1 MTGDLIGALSQGRQH
16 IGELLVNLKKID
28 RNQLSSAL
36 QEQAKLNVQ
45 LGEVLVNKG
54 FISQQELDFALAV
67 QNNRNPQAPMM
78 ARKKLGDLLLETG
91 KLTTA
96 QLEAALQTQNLTDK
110 KIGEVLLEM
119 GFVTQGD
126 IDSALRLQD
135 SLAFSSRQRIL
146 DSLEAR
152 NAGEAAQLRQTG
164 PLPRELAEPF
174 SSKARFLEAAA
185 VKAFQNA
192 FGRPPEANEL
202 AEYRSKLTFVFP
214 EGAKLS
220 DPLPADF
227 NRAGALQKLS
237 SYFQNVIADRITRLA
252 GGDTVQKKFDR
263 LGNVEVTGLSARDL
277 EIAIEVATAR
287 HYQPQEAIER
297 FLENSPRAFFKSML
311 GRDFAS
317 EAEAQLFEQMLDGTQ
332 AAANRDVL
340 RRLQGI
346 LQDTF
351 SAFPLARSD
360 KAIRE
365 SLTLDEAE
373 LKDLLKAIRDFGER
387 EALRLFQDKEFWFR
401 KLELARQT
409 ESMLRSQLDTIRAEQ
424 QIKKIMDLVERL
436 IGKVPAALMK
446 LIRQMLSMVGT
457 SEIPNL
463 AALESMI
470 LNLIERIMQ
479 QFQSIMGRTPNQ
491 DELAQALE
499 LCLGQVAMGAPGDP
513 IQLLGKH
520 LQALKEGK
528 SPQGGLS
535 QDRAMGLVNQ
545 INFEYKGQFAGSV
558 DAQDP
563 WVQALVNGEQTPEAM
578 QLAFKQYYKDGKQGI
593 GLPEALAFVEFMNMS
608 YKGVKLEADPFD
620 PYVQKLITGEMTS
633 GEVDREWRAIFRG
646 EGAPPAPL
654 DTPAPALQPSL

>member
-28 RNQLSSAL
+28 RQQLDSAL
-36 QEQAKLNVQ
+36 QEQSKLNAK

-54 FISQQELDFALAV
+54 FITQQELDYALAV

-126 IDSALRLQD
+126 IDSALSLQD

-146 DSLEAR
+146 DSLQAR
-152 NAGEAAQLRQTG
+152 NAGEAAQLRATG
-164 PLPRELAEPF
+164 PLPRELAEAYPN
-174 SSKARFLEAAA
+174 KARFLEAAA
-185 VKAFQNA
+185 AKAFQSA
-192 FGRPPEANEL
+192 FGRAPEPNEL
-202 AEYRSKLTFVFP
+202 ADYRAKLTFVFP
-214 EGAKLS
+214 EGKLA
-220 DPLPADF
+220 DPLSSDF

-237 SYFQNVIADRITRLA
+237 SFFQNVIADRITQLA
-252 GGDTVQKKFDR
+252 GGDTVQKKYDR
-263 LGNVEVTGLSARDL
+263 LGNVEVTGLSPRDL

-287 HYQPQEAIER
+287 HYHAQEAIER
-297 FLENSPRAFFKSML
+297 FLEHSPRAFFRSML

-317 EAEAQLFEQMLDGTQ
+317 PDEERRFEQLLDGAQ
-332 AAANRDVL
+332 GDVNRDIL
-340 RRLQGI
+340 KRLQGI

-387 EALRLFQDKEFWFR
+387 EALRLFQEKEFWFR
-401 KLELARQT
+401 KQELARQT
-409 ESMLRSQLDTIRAEQ
+409 ESMLRAQLETIKAEQ
-424 QIKKIMDLVERL
+424 QVRKIMDLLERIL
-436 IGKVPAALMK
+436 GKIPPALMK
-446 LIRQMLSMVGT
+446 LVRQMMSMVGG
-457 SEIPNL
+457 SELPNL
-463 AALESMI
+463 GALESMI
-470 LNLIERIMQ
+470 LDLVEKIMQ
-479 QFQSIMGRTPNQ
+479 LFQSLMGRTPNP

-499 LCLGQVAMGAPGDP
+499 VVLGQITMGAPGDP
-513 IQLLGKH
+513 MQVLAKH
-520 LQALKEGK
+520 LSALKEGK

-535 QDRAMGLVNQ
+535 LDRAMGLVNR
-545 INFEYKGQFAGSV
+545 INFEFKGQFQGSV
-558 DAQDP
+558 DAEDP
-563 WVQALVNGEQTPEAM
+563 WVQALVTGDQTPEAM
-578 QLAFKQYYKDGKQGI
+578 QLAFKQYYQDGKQGI
-593 GLPEALAFVEFMNMS
+593 GLPEALAFVEFMNLS

-620 PYVQKLITGEMTS
+620 PYVQKLIMGEMTA

-646 EGAPPAPL
+646 EGEAPAPL
-654 DTPAPALQPSL
+654 DTQPPALQPSI

>member
-28 RNQLSSAL
+28 RNQLNSAL
-36 QEQAKLNVQ
+36 QEQAKLNVH
-45 LGEVLVNKG
+45 LGELLVNKG
-54 FISQQELDFALAV
+54 YLTQQELDYALAV

-96 QLEAALQTQNLTDK
+96 QLEAALQTQDLTQK

-119 GFVTQGD
+119 GFVSAGD

-135 SLAFSSRQRIL
+135 SLAYSSRQRIL

-152 NAGEAAQLRQTG
+152 NASEAAQLKQTG
-164 PLPRELAEPF
+164 PLPRELAEAFPNR
-174 SSKARFLEAAA
+174 ARFLESAAA
-185 VKAFQNA
+185 RAFQGA
-192 FGRPPEANEL
+192 FGRAPEPNEL
-202 AEYRSKLTFVFP
+202 AEYRAKLTFVFP
-214 EGAKLS
+214 DGAKLS

-227 NRAGALQKLS
+227 NRPGALQKLS
-237 SYFQNVIADRITRLA
+237 GYFQNVIADRITLLA

-263 LGNVEVTGLSARDL
+263 LGNVEVTGLSVRDL

-287 HYQPQEAIER
+287 HYQPQEAIGR
-297 FLENSPRAFFKSML
+297 FLESSPRAFFRSML

-317 EAEAQLFEQMLDGTQ
+317 EAEDQLFEKMLDGSQ
-332 AAANRDVL
+332 ADLNRDVL

-365 SLTLDEAE
+365 SLTLDEVE

-387 EALRLFQDKEFWFR
+387 EALRLFQEKEFWFR
-401 KLELARQT
+401 KLELAHQT
-409 ESMLRSQLDTIRAEQ
+409 EAMLRLQLETIKTEQ
-424 QIKKIMDLVERL
+424 QIRKIMDLIERL
-436 IGKVPAALMK
+436 LGKIPAALMK
-446 LIRQMLSMVGT
+446 LIRQLISMVGS
-457 SEIPNL
+457 SEVPNL

-470 LNLIERIMQ
+470 LDMVAKIMQ
-479 QFQSIMGRTPNQ
+479 QFQAIMGRAPNP

-499 LCLGQVAMGAPGDP
+499 VVLGQIASGAPGDP
-513 IQLLGKH
+513 IALLGKH
-520 LQALKEGK
+520 LKALKEGK

-535 QDRAMGLVNQ
+535 LDRAMGLVNQ
-545 INFEYKGQFAGSV
+545 INFEFKGQFAGSV
-558 DAQDP
+558 EAEDP
-563 WVQALVNGEQTPEAM
+563 WVQALVNGDQTPEAM

-593 GLPEALAFVEFMNMS
+593 GLPEALAFVEFMNVS

-620 PYVQKLITGEMTS
+620 PYVQKLLTGEMTA

-646 EGAPPAPL
+646 EGEAPKPL
-654 DTPAPALQPSL
+654 ETPPALQPTI

>member
-16 IGELLVNLKKID
+16 IGELLVNLKKLD
-28 RNQLSSAL
+28 RNQLNSAL

-45 LGEVLVNKG
+45 LGELLVNKG
-54 FISQQELDFALAV
+54 ILTQQELDYALAV

-96 QLEAALQTQNLTDK
+96 QLEAALQTQDLTQK

-152 NAGEAAQLRQTG
+152 NAGEAAQLRATG
-164 PLPRELAEPF
+164 PLPRELGEAF

-192 FGRPPEANEL
+192 FGRPPEADEL
-202 AEYRSKLTFVFP
+202 AEYRAKLTFVFP
-214 EGAKLS
+214 EGTKLA

-227 NRAGALQKLS
+227 NRASALQKLS
-237 SYFQNVIADRITRLA
+237 SYFQNVIADRITQLA

-287 HYQPQEAIER
+287 RYQPQEAIER
-297 FLENSPRAFFKSML
+297 FLENSPRAFFRSML

-317 EAEAQLFEQMLDGTQ
+317 EAEEQLFEQLLDGNK
-332 AAANRDVL
+332 ADANRDVL

-351 SAFPLARSD
+351 AAFPLARSD

-387 EALRLFQDKEFWFR
+387 EALRLFQEKEFWFR

-409 ESMLRSQLDTIRAEQ
+409 ESMLRAQLETIKTEQ
-424 QIKKIMDLVERL
+424 QIRKIMDLIERL
-436 IGKVPAALMK
+436 LGKIPPALMK
-446 LIRQMLSMVGT
+446 LIRQMMSMVG
-457 SEIPNL
+457 SSDIPNL
-463 AALESMI
+463 AALEGMI
-470 LNLIERIMQ
+470 LNLVERIMQ
-479 QFQSIMGRTPNQ
+479 QFQKIMGRTPNQ
-491 DELAQALE
+491 EELAQALE
-499 LCLGQVAMGAPGDP
+499 VVLGQITMGAPGDP
-513 IQLLGKH
+513 IELLGKH
-520 LQALKEGK
+520 LTALKDGK
-528 SPQGGLS
+528 SLQGGLS
-535 QDRAMGLVNQ
+535 LDRAMGLVNQ
-545 INFEYKGQFAGSV
+545 INFEFKGQFSGSV
-558 DAQDP
+558 APEDP
-563 WVQALVNGEQTPEAM
+563 WVQALVNGDQSPEAM

-593 GLPEALAFVEFMNMS
+593 GLPEALAFVEFMNLS

-620 PYVQKLITGEMTS
+620 PYVQKLIMGEMTA

-646 EGAPPAPL
+646 EGEAPPML
-654 DTPAPALQPSL
+654 DAQRPALQTTI

>member
-16 IGELLVNLKKID
+16 LGELLVNLKKID
-28 RNQLSSAL
+28 RNQLTNAL
-36 QEQAKLNVQ
+36 QEQAKLNIQ
-45 LGEVLVNKG
+45 LGEVLVNNG
-54 FISQQELDFALAV
+54 ILSQQELDYALAV

-78 ARKKLGDLLLETG
+78 ARKKLGDLLLDTG

-96 QLEAALQTQNLTDK
+96 QLEAALQTQNLTQK

-152 NAGEAAQLRQTG
+152 NAGEAVQLRQTG
-164 PLPRELAEPF
+164 PLPRELADAFPNR
-174 SSKARFLEAAA
+174 AAFLEAAA
-185 VKAFQNA
+185 AKAFQNA
-192 FGRPPEANEL
+192 FGRAPEPNEL
-202 AEYRSKLTFVFP
+202 AEYRAKLTFVFP
-214 EGAKLS
+214 EGTKLS

-237 SYFQNVIADRITRLA
+237 GYFQNVIADRITQLA

-287 HYQPQEAIER
+287 HYQAQSAIER
-297 FLENSPRAFFKSML
+297 FLENSPRAFFRSML

-317 EAEAQLFEQMLDGTQ
+317 AAEEQLFEKMLDGAQ
-332 AAANRDVL
+332 ADANRDVL
-340 RRLQGI
+340 RRLQGL

-387 EALRLFQDKEFWFR
+387 EALRLFQEKEFWFR

-409 ESMLRSQLDTIRAEQ
+409 ESMLRAQLETIKTEQ
-424 QIKKIMDLVERL
+424 QIRKIMDLIERL
-436 IGKVPAALMK
+436 LGKIPAALMK
-446 LIRQMLSMVGT
+446 QIRQLMSMVG
-457 SEIPNL
+457 SSDIPNL

-470 LNLIERIMQ
+470 LDLVEKIMQ
-479 QFQSIMGRTPNQ
+479 KFQQIMGRTPNP

-499 LCLGQVAMGAPGDP
+499 VVLGQIANGMPGDP
-513 IQLLGKH
+513 IELLGKH
-520 LQALKEGK
+520 LMALKDGK

-558 DAQDP
+558 DAEDP
-563 WVQALVNGEQTPEAM
+563 WVQALVSGEQSPEAM
-578 QLAFKQYYKDGKQGI
+578 QAAFKQYYKDGKQGI
-593 GLPEALAFVEFMNMS
+593 GLPEALAFVEFMNLS
-608 YKGVKLEADPFD
+608 YKGVQLEADPFD
-620 PYVQKLITGEMTS
+620 PYVQKLIMGEMTA

-646 EGAPPAPL
+646 EGDAPAPL
-654 DTPAPALQPSL
+654 DTPPQVLQPSI